1 MNHEELGRKYSIAHL
16 DPELLLSPSMTAELL
31 GVTTSWL
38 VKDRQGPRR
47 IPYIFVSTKCIR
59 YRVGDIQEFIKSRT
73 IAGRRAAKEAEAT
86 A

>member
-1 MNHEELGRKYSIAHL
+1 MNYDAQGQKYSIARL
-16 DPELLLSPSMTAELL
+16 DPETLLSPSEAAELL

-38 VKDRQGPRR
+38 FRDRQGHQR
-47 IPYIFVSTKCIR
+47 IPYVYVSTRCIR

-73 IAGRRAAKEAEAT
+73 IAGRRT